1 MYVSFFLTKIKMLLE
16 ARLTK
21 HFLTLRAKEYILLIS
36 KLNFVTLLSL
46 FRKRKVMFCLLC
58 KKQLTYKYKTA
69 RDWDIHGFLCSDCH
83 IEKTKEYLF
92 KQEQEKAKLE
102 HKQDSCS
109 LCNKTL
115 NFEIDTR
122 KPRWYWNLEPG
133 SIICINCFQKKQSE
147 YDIKINFCSLCK
159 NRMGFF
165 RYNPKPKWQI
175 QGQLCKECWDSTNKS
190 KK

>member
-1 MYVSFFLTKIKMLLE
+1 MYVSFFLTKIKMRLE
-16 ARLTK
+16 ARQTK

-102 HKQDSCS
+102 HKQDACS

-115 NFEIDTR
+115 NFVSCVKIEWVFFVIILNQNGRSRDNCVKNAGTARTR
-122 KPRWYWNLEPG
+122 V
-133 SIICINCFQKKQSE
+133 
-147 YDIKINFCSLCK
+147 K
-159 NRMGFF
+159 N
-165 RYNPKPKWQI
+165 
-175 QGQLCKECWDSTNKS
+175 E
-190 KK
+190 

>member
-1 MYVSFFLTKIKMLLE
+1 MYVSFFLPKIKMRLE
-16 ARLTK
+16 ARQTK

-36 KLNFVTLLSL
+36 ILNFVTLLSL

-58 KKQLTYKYKTA
+58 KKQLA
-69 RDWDIHGFLCSDCH
+69 
-83 IEKTKEYLF
+83 
-92 KQEQEKAKLE
+92 
-102 HKQDSCS
+102 
-109 LCNKTL
+109 
-115 NFEIDTR
+115 
-122 KPRWYWNLEPG
+122 
-133 SIICINCFQKKQSE
+133 